1 MRTNESEEMY
11 LETIY
16 LLKRREINVHAV
28 DIATELNYSRPSV
41 SRAIGLLKDRGYITV
56 DSDRGISFT
65 EEGETVGAIFH
76 APDYLPSEK
85 GVIISFN
92 CEDIDQ
98 TLEKVLRKGGKIMMP
113 KTKIEVEGRGWFA
126 LFADSE
132 GNRVGLYADK

>member
-1 MRTNESEEMY
+1 M
-11 LETIY
+11 
-16 LLKRREINVHAV
+16 KKF
-28 DIATELNYSRPSV
+28 IAFLRFLQLIFT
-41 SRAIGLLKDRGYITV
+41 GLSISMKQCLGYRLPV
-56 DSDRGISFT
+56 FECEKEKMACFT

>member
-1 MRTNESEEMY
+1 MKKFIAFLRFLQLIFTGLSISMKQCLGYSFRFLNV
-11 LETIY
+11 
-16 LLKRREINVHAV
+16 KRR
-28 DIATELNYSRPSV
+28 RWRV
-41 SRAIGLLKDRGYITV
+41 SRKKVKRSALFSCSRL
-56 DSDRGISFT
+56 SSF
-65 EEGETVGAIFH
+65 G
-76 APDYLPSEK
+76 K

>member
-1 MRTNESEEMY
+1 
-11 LETIY
+11 
-16 LLKRREINVHAV
+16 
-28 DIATELNYSRPSV
+28 
-41 SRAIGLLKDRGYITV
+41 
-56 DSDRGISFT
+56 
-65 EEGETVGAIFH
+65 
-76 APDYLPSEK
+76 
-85 GVIISFN
+85 VIISFN

>member
-1 MRTNESEEMY
+1 MKQCLGYSFRFLNV
-11 LETIY
+11 
-16 LLKRREINVHAV
+16 KRR
-28 DIATELNYSRPSV
+28 RWRV
-41 SRAIGLLKDRGYITV
+41 SRKKVKR
-56 DSDRGISFT
+56 S
-65 EEGETVGAIFH
+65 AIFH
-76 APDYLPSEK
+76 APDYVPSEK

>member
-1 MRTNESEEMY
+1 MALFFM
-11 LETIY
+11 LPI
-16 LLKRREINVHAV
+16 
-28 DIATELNYSRPSV
+28 
-41 SRAIGLLKDRGYITV
+41 
-56 DSDRGISFT
+56 
-65 EEGETVGAIFH
+65 IF
-76 APDYLPSEK
+76 LRKK